1 MGGPASARRFVPRPS
16 FPASFSPAAMFAA
29 LGRFV
34 STRWGLLLAAWVAL
48 TAGVLAVRPAWEDVT
63 ADGEFAF
70 LPEDVPSREAE
81 ALFREAFTGDLLRS
95 SVVLVV
101 RRPRGDGLREE
112 DDAFLQNRLY
122 PALRDTLVAGG
133 FADPGLTIGGAGP
146 AETTDGDDGEAV
158 SQPPPAA
165 DPDAKPPLVRQAAT
179 ASDRVVGPLF
189 ASDDGQAKL
198 VVLGLGSEFG
208 EARNVPLVAAAEGL
222 IAGLIR
228 SGEVPPGLEVKLSGT
243 AVVGRDT
250 RLAEFRSAEATHVA
264 TVVLVVGLLLVIY
277 RAPLLALVPLATV
290 YISVEIAMGLLSL
303 AAGAGWFA
311 PFAGLE
317 IYVTVV
323 TYGAGVD
330 YCMFLT
336 ARYREEVDR
345 LGAGGPGSG
354 DGREAG
360 DWGGALASAVA
371 KIGPALT
378 ASAGTTALGIGM
390 MAFAEFAKFRQAGVG
405 ICVGLCVVSVA
416 SVTFAPACLRG
427 LGGLAFWP
435 KVPHGAPATG
445 GGWLADAG
453 TLAGSGAVS
462 GRSQRRL
469 LRRFWA
475 AAADRVCD
483 NPGRWFAGTLVAMA
497 LPAAVGLFAQRDLT
511 YGLLSEL
518 PPDAPSVRGAAAVRA
533 HFPAGEAGPL
543 TVLVTSP
550 TRPGDDPID
559 FRDREGPG
567 KRLVGDLTERL
578 WAEREDLGLAE
589 LRSMSHPLGVPA
601 GTELPPPAEPR
612 SGVLGALLA
621 RGGENVAVR
630 NYYIADGGLG
640 AGRIAR
646 LDVVLAEDPF
656 TREAL
661 DRLDALKAAVRDALP
676 PALAGGES
684 YVLGA
689 TASVRDLAAVT
700 GRDQTRINV
709 LVLGAVLTVLV
720 VLLRRV
726 GLSLYLV
733 ATVVLGYLTT
743 LGATW
748 LLFRTLAELGGGPF
762 PGLDWKVPV
771 LLFTIL
777 VAVGEDY
784 NIYLVTR
791 IDEERA
797 DLAAAGLPPRVAAVR
812 GVRAALGRTG
822 AVISGCGLIMAGT
835 FASLTVGELAGMVQL
850 GVALAG
856 GVLLDTFLIRPVL
869 VPSYLCL
876 LHSGRFGAIGR
887 LLGAAEDAPDADPEP
902 AHENFAATP

>member
-1 MGGPASARRFVPRPS
+1 
-16 FPASFSPAAMFAA
+16 MFAA

-34 STRWGLLLAAWVAL
+34 STRWGWLLPASAMATV
-48 TAGVLAVRPAWEDVT
+48 GVLAARPAWEDVT

-70 LPEDVPSREAE
+70 LPPGVPSREAE
-81 ALFREAFTGDLLRS
+81 DLFREAFTGDLLRS
-95 SVVLVV
+95 SVVLVA
-101 RRPRGDGLREE
+101 RRPRGDGLTPA
-112 DDAFLQNRLY
+112 DDAFLSDRLL
-122 PALRDTLVAGG
+122 PALRETLTAGG
-133 FADPGLTIGGAGP
+133 FA
-146 AETTDGDDGEAV
+146 
-158 SQPPPAA
+158 AA
-165 DPDAKPPLVRQAAT
+165 DLAVGGSGPTPEQTEAAAGRAAGAPPPLVRRAAT

-189 ASDDGQAKL
+189 ASDDGRAKL
-198 VVLGLGSEFG
+198 VVLGLDSEFG
-208 EARNVPLVAAAEGL
+208 EARNVPLVAAVERLVAD
-222 IAGLIR
+222 LIR
-228 SGEVPPGLEVKLSGT
+228 GGAVPPGLEIGLSGT
-243 AVVGRDT
+243 AVVGRDV
-250 RLAEFRSAEATHVA
+250 RLAEFRSAEATHLA

-290 YISVEIAMGLLSL
+290 YLSVEIALGLLSL

-336 ARYREEVDR
+336 ARYREEVER
-345 LGAGGPGSG
+345 LGGS
-354 DGREAG
+354 AG
-360 DWGGALASAVA
+360 DDPDRWGGALAAAVE
-371 KIGPALT
+371 KIGPALA

-405 ICVGLCVVSVA
+405 ICVGLCVVSLA

-427 LGGLAFWP
+427 LGRWAFWP

-453 TLAGSGAVS
+453 SLAAGGALS
-462 GRSQRRL
+462 GRGQRRL

-483 NPGRWFAGTLVAMA
+483 SPGRWFAGTLAAMA
-497 LPAAVGLFAQRDLT
+497 LPAIVGLFAQGDLT

-518 PPDAPSVRGAAAVRA
+518 PSDAPSVRGAAAVQA

-550 TRPGDDPID
+550 ARSGDLAGDNGGGPVD

-567 KRLVGDLTERL
+567 RALIGGLSERL
-578 WAEREDLGLAE
+578 WARRDELGLAAV
-589 LRSMSHPLGVPA
+589 RSLSHPLGVPA
-601 GTELPPPAEPR
+601 GTELPAPEEPPDSLAAR
-612 SGVLGALLA
+612 LLR

-630 NYYIADGGLG
+630 NYYIGERGGD

-646 LDVVLAEDPF
+646 LDVILADDPF
-656 TREAL
+656 TRGAL
-661 DRLDALKAAVRDALP
+661 GRLDALKAAVRGALP
-676 PALAGGES
+676 PELAGARLD
-684 YVLGA
+684 VLGA

-700 GRDQTRINV
+700 GRDQTRINL
-709 LVLGAVLTVLV
+709 LVLGAVFTVLV
-720 VLLRRV
+720 LLLRRV

-748 LLFRTLAELGGGPF
+748 LLFWGLSAWGGEPF
-762 PGLDWKVPV
+762 AGLDWKVPV

-791 IDEERA
+791 IDEEQA
-797 DLAAAGLPPRVAAVR
+797 DLAATGLAPRAAAVR

-850 GVALAG
+850 GTALAG

-869 VPSYLCL
+869 VPAYLCL
-876 LHSGRFGAIGR
+876 LHGGRLGAAGR
-887 LLGAAEDAPDADPEP
+887 LLGAARDSEEP
-902 AHENFAATP
+902 PPSPA